1 MNIKELMNDTQILD
15 AVIQK
20 CIDYSDTDWS
30 KKDNCPV
37 GAFTDIAWFIMSKR
51 KSLELGV
58 DIPTSTSPEEF
69 WSQVDSLQDVEA
81 GNDDPTVL
89 DKPDD
94 IIS

>member
-20 CIDYSDTDWS
+20 CIDNTEIDWS
-30 KKDNCPV
+30 VDDNCPIKE
-37 GAFTDIAWFIMSKR
+37 FTDLAWFIMSRR

-58 DIPTSTSPEEF
+58 DIPTSTSPEDF
-69 WSQVDSLQDVEA
+69 WDQVDSLQDVEV

-89 DKPDD
+89 DSPNN